1 MTVLVWNLLLAL
13 VWAITTGSFTLT
25 NLLIGFVIAY
35 IVLGASWR
43 DRGSRSYFSKAGQ
56 AAGFVVFFIW
66 ELTKANVRMAQYSL
80 SPLSKLRPGVV
91 AVPLEEMNEIELT
104 VLANLITLTPG
115 TLSLDVTEDR
125 RTLYVHCMDVP
136 SVDAVRREIKEGFER
151 RVLEVMR

>member
-1 MTVLVWNLLLAL
+1 MTVLVWNFLLAL
-13 VWAITTGSFTLT
+13 MWAITTGSFTLA
-25 NLLIGFVIAY
+25 NLVIGFVIAY

-43 DRGSRSYFSKAGQ
+43 DRGSRGYFSKASQG
-56 AAGFVVFFIW
+56 AAFLVFFLV
-66 ELTKANVRMAQYSL
+66 EMTKANVRMAMYSL

-136 SVDAVRREIKEGFER
+136 SVEAVRKEIKEGFER